1 MAIISVV
8 LGIVS
13 IVLGLNGILGILF
26 SGVIYG
32 TTLTLWGA
40 PLTGII
46 GLVLAILSK
55 RGGNSAGN
63 NKFSKIGLLCSIGG
77 VILCVIMFIVVFSVF
92 STWEIS

>member
-1 MAIISVV
+1 MAIVSVV

-26 SGVIYG
+26 TGVIYG

-55 RGGNSAGN
+55 RVRNNAKN
-63 NKFSKIGLLCSIGG
+63 NKYLKAGLLCSIG
-77 VILCVIMFIVVFSVF
+77 
-92 STWEIS
+92 